1 MREVRALPLAE
12 RKDIYE
18 HGRVGDQ
25 QAWYQTK
32 ANWNTHCAN
41 RWNWAMLAI
50 EVAGLIFGILK
61 AIGVIEGDLL
71 TFSGVILATIVAW
84 TQTKQYRT
92 LATAYAVTALELAS
106 IQSKIT
112 NQFNESEWAKFVND
126 AEEAF
131 SREHTLWKASR
142 GMQST

>member
-1 MREVRALPLAE
+1 
-12 RKDIYE
+12 
-18 HGRVGDQ
+18 
-25 QAWYQTK
+25 
-32 ANWNTHCAN
+32 
-41 RWNWAMLAI
+41 MLAI

-61 AIGVIEGDLL
+61 AVGVIEGDLL

-92 LATAYAVTALELAS
+92 LATAYTVTALELAS
-106 IQSKIT
+106 VQSKIT